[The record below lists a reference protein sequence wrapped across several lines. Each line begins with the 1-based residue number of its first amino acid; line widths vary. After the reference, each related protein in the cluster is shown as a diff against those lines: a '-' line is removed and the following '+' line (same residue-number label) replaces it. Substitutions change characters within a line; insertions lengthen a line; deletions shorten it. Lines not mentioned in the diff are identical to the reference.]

1 MNNRI
6 WRNASNAVLAFFH
19 RHFREITIS
28 VIKWLK
34 AFMICT
40 TKCTPTRKSVYN
52 TCILPIYWSLYK
64 KHEPTSG
71 KSQHLFKVITSVN
84 IKKNTN
90 TNIRAHNY
98 FYIIKKWTQ
107 RGSLWTNHRLYLSP
121 ISLILKF
128 DTSVWHFSVDL
139 IKSNQ
144 FSRSF

>member
-34 AFMICT
+34 TFMICT

-84 IKKNTN
+84 IIKIQIQTSEHTIFLHYKKMNTARFLLDKSSSLSLSYKF
-90 TNIRAHNY
+90 NIEIWYVCVAFFCR
-98 FYIIKKWTQ
+98 
-107 RGSLWTNHRLYLSP
+107 
-121 ISLILKF
+121 F
-128 DTSVWHFSVDL
+128 D
-139 IKSNQ
+139 
-144 FSRSF
+144 